1 MENKLGV
8 SDVKLFDIERK
19 IVNFKFNLL
28 DEYITFNKNIFE
40 FEYLLELHKF
50 LFSDL
55 YFDKDLEIRNLDEI
69 EINIIET
76 ILIFIEDICL
86 NNNNNRI
93 NELLNLMYKLWEIQP
108 FQNGNTR
115 TLIAYLYIINKAF
128 LLNINID
135 LNSEISNKTT
145 FFDLNKT
152 VNQNRLTKTK

>member
-8 SDVKLFDIERK
+8 SNSKLFDIERK
-19 IVNFKFNLL
+19 IVNFKLNLL

-40 FEYLLELHKF
+40 FQYLIELHKF

-55 YFDKDLEIRNLDEI
+55 YFDKNLAIRNFDEV
-69 EINIIET
+69 EINNIET
-76 ILIFIEDICL
+76 ILVFIENVCI
-86 NNNNNRI
+86 NNRDRI
-93 NELLNLMYKLWEIQP
+93 DELLSLIYKLWEMQP

-115 TLIAYLYIINKAF
+115 TLIAYLYILNKAF
-128 LLNINID
+128 LLNMNIE

-145 FFDLNKT
+145 FFELSES